1 MSKMVRAH
9 LIIEGLVQ
17 GVSFRA
23 SAVEAARTA
32 GVYGWVRNNP
42 NGAVEAV
49 LEGEEEK
56 VNRLINWCRT
66 GPPMARVERVNLS
79 WEPFRNE
86 FDDFTAM
93 TRYTAY

>member
-1 MSKMVRAH
+1 MVRAH

-23 SAVEAARTA
+23 SAVEAARAA

-42 NGAVEAV
+42 NGSVEAV

-56 VNRLINWCRT
+56 VNRLIKWCRT

>member
-1 MSKMVRAH
+1 MKKRAR
-9 LIIEGLVQ
+9 LTITGLVQ
-17 GVSFRA
+17 GVSYRA
-23 SAVEAARTA
+23 ATVEAARRH
-32 GVYGWVRNNP
+32 GLSGWVRNNP

-56 VNRLINWCRT
+56 VNRLIKWCRT
-66 GPPMARVERVNLS
+66 GPPMARVEKVNLS
-79 WEPFRNE
+79 WEPFKNE